1 MPGFDG
7 TGPQG
12 NGPFTGGGRGYC
24 AISYPASGRPYGYAG
39 LQGRPIRETRVTQG
53 GWVGWNRRT
62 PYPRRGA
69 FGRPWGRGRGPGH
82 GRGRRGR

>member
-24 AISYPASGRPYGYAG
+24 AVAYPPSGRPYGYAG
-39 LQGRPIRETRVTQG
+39 LQGRPIRGSGVARGRRVVGAPQRSTFTRS
-53 GWVGWNRRT
+53 R
-62 PYPRRGA
+62 
-69 FGRPWGRGRGPGH
+69 GRGRGR
-82 GRGRRGR
+82 GRGRRGRG

>member
-24 AISYPASGRPYGYAG
+24 AIAYPQSGRPYGYAG
-39 LQGRPIRETRVTQG
+39 LQGRPVRGTDAVRGNRTVREHRLAVDR
-53 GWVGWNRRT
+53 RRT
-62 PYPRRGA
+62 AGVRPR
-69 FGRPWGRGRGPGH
+69 GRGRGH
-82 GRGRRGR
+82 RHGRRGR